1 MYTRGKFPAGGAVH
15 YALMMR
21 LLGLLLLFGALS
33 SAACAAVTVTDD
45 TGAHVVLPGP
55 ATRIVSLTPGAT
67 EMLFAAGAGGK
78 VVATVEYSDEPAAAK
93 SIPRIGDVTAIDLER
108 LLALRPDVVIIWPGG
123 GNIAQIAKVSRLG
136 IPLYRQ
142 EVDVLEDLPKSIR
155 RLGVLAGTS
164 GRAEREAQMLEQRL
178 AHLRDEY
185 AGSKHL
191 TVLVQAWNR
200 PIYTVGGK
208 QLMSDALRIC
218 GAQNVFGDLKTPGPA
233 VDIEAVIARNPDVI
247 VAAAPAG
254 QANAW
259 LADWKRFSDLRAVK
273 TGRLIPF
280 EDDSFSRLG
289 PSVLDAT
296 ERLCK
301 VLAAAR

>member
-1 MYTRGKFPAGGAVH
+1 
-15 YALMMR
+15 MR
-21 LLGLLLLFGALS
+21 LLGLLLLFGSLS
-33 SAACAAVTVTDD
+33 SAVCAAVTVTDD
-45 TGAHVVLPGP
+45 TGAHVVLP
-55 ATRIVSLTPGAT
+55 AVASRIVSLTPGAT
-67 EMLFAAGAGGK
+67 EMLFAAGAGSK

-93 SIPRIGDVTAIDLER
+93 RIPRIGDVTAIDIER
-108 LLALRPDVVIIWPGG
+108 LLALRPDVVVIWPGG
-123 GNIAQIAKVSRLG
+123 GNVAQIEKVSRLG

-142 EVDVLEDLPKSIR
+142 EVDVLEDLPKSVR
-155 RLGVLAGTS
+155 RLGALAGTS
-164 GRAEREAQMLEQRL
+164 DVAEREARSLEARL
-178 AHLRDEY
+178 ARLGQEY
-185 AGSKHL
+185 AEGRHL
-191 TVLVQAWNR
+191 TVLIQAWNR

-218 GAQNVFGDLKTPGPA
+218 GATNVFGDLKTPGPA

-254 QANAW
+254 QAKAW
-259 LADWKRFSDLRAVK
+259 LADWKRFPDLRAVK
-273 TGRLIPF
+273 SGRLIPF